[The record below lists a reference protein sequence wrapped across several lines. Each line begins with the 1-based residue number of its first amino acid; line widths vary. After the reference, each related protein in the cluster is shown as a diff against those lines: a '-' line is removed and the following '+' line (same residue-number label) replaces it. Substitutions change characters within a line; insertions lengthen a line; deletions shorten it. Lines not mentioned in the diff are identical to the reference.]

1 MKTYDEVSIML
12 ENIIDEVPPQLFDK
26 LSGGVV
32 LAEEFKLHK
41 SSRPERP
48 LYIMGEYCN
57 DTMGRR
63 IIIYYGSFNI
73 VYGYLNNTKFREKLR
88 HTFSHELR
96 HHVENLSGVKTLNN
110 FDDERLDRYNSGID
124 IAEFHEPPIV

>member
-110 FDDERLDRYNSGID
+110 FDDERLDMYNSGID